1 MRAMIATLLLIA
13 AAAAPPLGAQS
24 DAGLAGLVRVQPGR
38 SKAVTS
44 SDPDFNSNLDRIT
57 YIHPGETVTL
67 ADIAGPA
74 VINHIWLTFND
85 ARPNWLEA
93 GGSARPDEIVLRM
106 YWDGAAEP
114 AVEAPLGDFFAAG
127 FGLRREVR
135 SVPIQVPGGDAYNS
149 FWQMPFFRRGRI
161 TVTNESA
168 KNVRSFY
175 YQIDYTAVDALPDST
190 PYFCAQYRREFPEQS
205 GRDYLVLDAEG
216 HGHYVGTVMSIQSR
230 SPYWPGEGDARIY
243 VDGDTRPSIQGTGTE
258 DYFLSAWGLEEHLFP
273 YSGAPYLS
281 DDPSNL
287 GARMTMYRW
296 HVADPIRFTK
306 SLRFEFEHTGW
317 ISADESQ
324 TGRVDGHVEREDDV
338 ATVAFWYQ
346 IGQPKR
352 FTTLPSLAERT
363 FPSLDRVV
371 EGQAMLGGATHSP
384 GSGGGTLELQ
394 KGYDWTGAG
403 QLFFVPSSDSAW
415 LEVSFPVTDSTL
427 SGLVLR
433 LTRASDYGKWRVF
446 LDGREVTALG
456 GYPDWNPR
464 GPQDFYAKD
473 VEVRDWYLGSYAL
486 AVGTHRLRFELAG
499 RNVLSTGNALGL
511 DSVRL
516 RQRWHKLRKPLR
528 PATPRQE

>member
-1 MRAMIATLLLIA
+1 MSVRITALCLLA
-13 AAAAPPLGAQS
+13 AGLGAGSARAQD
-24 DAGLAGLVRVQPGR
+24 DAGLSGLVRVQPGR

-44 SDPDFNSNLDRIT
+44 SAADLNSNLDRIT

-127 FGLRREVR
+127 FGVRREVR

-161 TVTNESA
+161 TVTNEGA

-175 YQIDYTAVDALPDST
+175 YQIDYTALDALPDST
-190 PYFCAQYRREFPEQS
+190 PYFCAQYRREFPEAA

-216 HGHYVGTVMSIQSR
+216 HGHYVGTVMSLQSR
-230 SPYWPGEGDARIY
+230 SPQWPGEGDARIY
-243 VDGDTRPSIQGTGTE
+243 VDGDPHITIQGTGTE
-258 DYFLSAWGLEEHLFP
+258 DYFLSAWGLEVHSFP
-273 YSGAPYLS
+273 YAGAPYLS
-281 DDPSNL
+281 ADPGDL

-296 HVADPIRFTK
+296 HIADPIRFTK
-306 SLRFEFEHTGW
+306 SLRVTFEHTGW
-317 ISADESQ
+317 ISADESE
-324 TGRVDGHVEREDDV
+324 TGQVNGHVEREDDI

-352 FTTLPSLAERT
+352 FTTLPSLQDRT
-363 FPSLDRVV
+363 FPDLDRVV
-371 EGQAMLGGATHSP
+371 EGQQLLGAATHSA
-384 GSGGGTLELQ
+384 GSLELQ

-403 QLFFVPSSDSAW
+403 QVLFVPSSDSAF
-415 LEVSFPVTDSTL
+415 LEVRFPVADSALT
-427 SGLVLR
+427 GLVLR
-433 LTRASDYGKWRVF
+433 MTHARDYGRWRIL
-446 LDGREVTALG
+446 LDGRDVSA
-456 GYPDWNPR
+456 R
-464 GPQDFYAKD
+464 RRARDFYAGD
-473 VEVRDWYLGSYAL
+473 LEVTDLYLGSYAFSP
-486 AVGTHRLRFELAG
+486 GMHTLRFEAAG
-499 RNVLSTGNALGL
+499 RNVLSAGAALGL

-516 RQRWHKLRKPLR
+516 RQRWHKLRKPLVA
-528 PATPRQE
+528 ATH

>member
-1 MRAMIATLLLIA
+1 MRMTMAALGLLAA
-13 AAAAPPLGAQS
+13 AAAAPALAQS
-24 DAGLAGLVRVQPGR
+24 DGGLAGLIRVEPGR

-44 SDPDFNSNLDRIT
+44 SAADLNSNLDRIT
-57 YIHPGETVTL
+57 YIHPGETVVL

-85 ARPNWLEA
+85 AAPNWLEA

-106 YWDGAAEP
+106 YWDGAEEP

-135 SVPIQVPGGDAYNS
+135 SVPVQVPGGDAYNS
-149 FWQMPFFRRGRI
+149 FWQMPFFRRGRV

-175 YQIDYTAVDALPDST
+175 YQIDYTSVDALSDST

-205 GRDYLVLDAEG
+205 GRDYLVLDAVG
-216 HGHYVGTVMSIQSR
+216 HGHYVGTVMSLQSR

-243 VDGDTRPSIQGTGTE
+243 VDGDARPTIQGTGTE

-273 YSGAPYLS
+273 YSGAPYVS
-281 DDPSNL
+281 GDPSDL

-317 ISADESQ
+317 ISADESATHQ
-324 TGRVDGHVEREDDV
+324 VNGHVEREDDV

-352 FTTLPSLAERT
+352 FTSLPSLAERT
-363 FPSLDRVV
+363 FPDLDRAI
-371 EGQAMLGGATHSP
+371 EGQELIGTASHSP
-384 GSGGGTLELQ
+384 GTLALQ
-394 KGYDWTGAG
+394 KGYGWTGAG
-403 QLFFVPSSDSAW
+403 QIFFVPTTARAF
-415 LEVSFPVTDSTL
+415 LQVRFRVADSTL

-433 LTRASDYGKWRVF
+433 LTRAPDYGRWRIL
-446 LDGREVTALG
+446 LDGRDATARTA
-456 GYPDWNPR
+456 YPDWNPR
-464 GPQDFYAKD
+464 GAQDLYARD
-473 VEVRDWYLGSYAL
+473 VTVRDLYLGSFSL
-486 AVGTHRLRFELAG
+486 APGLHTLRFEAAG
-499 RNVLSTGNALGL
+499 RNALATGGALGL

-516 RQRWHKLRKPLR
+516 RRRWHKLRTPLTA
-528 PATPRQE
+528 ATP

>member
-1 MRAMIATLLLIA
+1 MRMKALALVLCAAA
-13 AAAAPPLGAQS
+13 AAAAPAAAQT
-24 DAGLAGLVRVQPGR
+24 DAGLTGLTRIQPGR

-44 SDPDFNSNLDRIT
+44 SAADFNSNLDRIT
-57 YIHPGETVTL
+57 YIHPGETVVL

-85 ARPNWLEA
+85 VRPNWLEA
-93 GGSARPDEIVLRM
+93 GGSAGPADIVLRM
-106 YWDGAAEP
+106 YWDGATEP

-127 FGLRREVR
+127 FGLRQEVR

-149 FWQMPFFRRGRI
+149 FWQMPFYRRGRI
-161 TVTNESA
+161 TVTNEGA

-190 PYFCAQYRREFPEQS
+190 AYFCAQYRREFPEQP
-205 GRDYLVLDAEG
+205 GRDYVVLDAEG
-216 HGHYVGTVMSIQSR
+216 HGQYVGTVMSIQSR

-243 VDGDTRPSIQGTGTE
+243 VDGDARPTIQGTGTE
-258 DYFLSAWGLEEHLFP
+258 DYFLSAWGLDVHSFP
-273 YSGAPYLS
+273 YAGAPYLS
-281 DDPSNL
+281 DDPSSL

-296 HVADPIRFTK
+296 HIADPIRFTR

-324 TGRVDGHVEREDDV
+324 THAVNGHVEREDDI

-352 FTTLPSLAERT
+352 FAPLPPLAGRT
-363 FPSLDRVV
+363 FPELDRVI
-371 EGQAMLGGATHSP
+371 EGQALIGSTQHSA
-384 GSGGGTLELQ
+384 GTLELQ

-403 QLFFVPSSDSAW
+403 QLFFVPSSDSAF
-415 LEVSFPVTDSTL
+415 LQVRFEVTDSTL

-433 LTRASDYGKWRVF
+433 FTRAPDYGRWRVL
-446 LDGREVTALG
+446 LDGRDATTLES
-456 GYPDWNPR
+456 YPDWNPR
-464 GPQDFYAKD
+464 GAQDFFARD
-473 VEVRDWYLGSYAL
+473 LAVRDLYLGSFSL
-486 AVGTHRLRFELAG
+486 APGPHTLRVEAAG
-499 RNVLSTGNALGL
+499 RNVLSTGGALGL

-516 RQRWHKLRKPLR
+516 RQRWHKLRKPLVA
-528 PATPRQE
+528 ATR

>member
-1 MRAMIATLLLIA
+1 MQAKLLAVCLLGVALAAPA
-13 AAAAPPLGAQS
+13 AARAQA
-24 DAGLAGLVRVQPGR
+24 DAGLAGLTRVQPGR

-44 SDPDFNSNLDRIT
+44 SAPDFNSNLDRIT
-57 YIHPGETVTL
+57 YIHPGETVVL
-67 ADIAGPA
+67 ADIPGPA
-74 VINHIWLTFND
+74 VIDHIWLTFND

-106 YWDGAAEP
+106 YWDGAQAP
-114 AVEAPLGDFFAAG
+114 AVESPLGDFFAAG

-149 FWQMPFFRRGRI
+149 FWPMPFFRRGRI

-175 YQIDYTAVDALPDST
+175 YQIDYTAVDSLPDST
-190 PYFCAQYRREFPEQS
+190 AYFCAQYRREFPETA

-216 HGHYVGTVMSIQSR
+216 HGHYVGTVMSVQSR

-243 VDGDTRPSIQGTGTE
+243 VDGDARPTIQGTGTE

-273 YSGAPYLS
+273 YSGATYLS
-281 DDPSNL
+281 DDPSSL

-296 HVADPIRFTK
+296 HIADPIRFTR
-306 SLRFEFEHTGW
+306 SLRVEFEHTGW
-317 ISADESQ
+317 ISADESE
-324 TGRVDGHVEREDDV
+324 TGQVNGHVEREDDI

-346 IGQPKR
+346 VGQPKR
-352 FTTLPSLAERT
+352 YAALPDLAGRT
-363 FPSLDRVV
+363 FPTLDRVI
-371 EGQAMLGGATHSP
+371 EGQEMLGTASHSA
-384 GSGGGTLELQ
+384 GTVRLQ

-403 QLFFVPSSDSAW
+403 QLFFVPSSDTAF
-415 LEVSFPVTDSTL
+415 LEVRFRVEDSTL

-433 LTRASDYGKWRVF
+433 LTRAPDYGRWRIL
-446 LDGREVTALG
+446 LDGRDATTLAN
-456 GYPDWNPR
+456 YPDWNPR
-464 GPQDFYAKD
+464 GAQDLYAAD
-473 VEVRDWYLGSYAL
+473 RAVRDLYLGSFRL
-486 AVGTHRLRFELAG
+486 APGLHTLRFESAG
-499 RNVLSTGNALGL
+499 RNALAAGNALGL

-528 PATPRQE
+528 PPTP